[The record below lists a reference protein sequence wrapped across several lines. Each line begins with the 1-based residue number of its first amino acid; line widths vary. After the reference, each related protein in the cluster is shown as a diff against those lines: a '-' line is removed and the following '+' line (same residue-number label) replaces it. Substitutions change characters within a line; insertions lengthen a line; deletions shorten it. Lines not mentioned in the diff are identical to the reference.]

1 MSFLSVRCLLSGG
14 VSEGSARVG
23 RHTLEHGT
31 NASMVVVAEQ
41 EVSGGQ
47 GAAGGLTQDL
57 DSPSQGAGDPC
68 RARAH
73 GGALTWRGKEMP

>member
-1 MSFLSVRCLLSGG
+1 MSFRSVRCLLSGG
-14 VSEGSARVG
+14 VSEGLARVG
-23 RHTLEHGT
+23 RHTLEHGA
-31 NASMVVVAEQ
+31 NASMVVVTEP

-47 GAAGGLTQDL
+47 GVAGGLTQDL

-73 GGALTWRGKEMP
+73 GGALT